1 MSKFSLSRQHKRK
14 RVYALLSLPFGSLEQ
29 EVEDVSDP
37 CYACPTDFLDK
48 YQAGKAALAVF
59 L

>member
-1 MSKFSLSRQHKRK
+1 MSKFSVTRQHKRK
-14 RVYALLSLPFGSLEQ
+14 HVYVLYSLPFGSLEQ
-29 EVEDVSDP
+29 EVENISKAA
-37 CYACPTDFLDK
+37 YACPTAFLDK